1 MKTEVVLSIHY
12 IDGTILKFKWDE
24 NNDDP
29 STMIARV
36 RKALEMD
43 RFYFEVDGNL
53 MIIPIQNVRYL
64 SFSPLP
70 AALPKDLIIR
80 NASMVR

>member
-1 MKTEVVLSIHY
+1 
-12 IDGTILKFKWDE
+12 
-24 NNDDP
+24 
-29 STMIARV
+29 V